1 MNQFKQHRGRFFP
14 AIIIYLTV
22 LSALGGC
29 SLANYGKLKSDPEV
43 TRAFEN
49 NQVMPGY
56 KYYYRGTFS
65 QPFVIIGIKES
76 YELDSDLWVAVDPQ
90 SKDFRTLIERI
101 SLQGAG
107 GTVQP
112 WGFIIVDASGR
123 DVGVWYSA
131 LNGAAVEVNGNQIVN
146 LSPTGTVAI
155 GNQPQ

>member
-1 MNQFKQHRGRFFP
+1 MNQFKLHGGRFFS
-14 AIIIYLTV
+14 AIIFFITV
-22 LSALGGC
+22 LIALDGC
-29 SLANYGKLKSDPEV
+29 SLANYGRLNSDPAV

-49 NQVMPGY
+49 YQVMPGY

-65 QPFVIIGIKES
+65 QPFVIIGIKENF
-76 YELDSDLWVAVDPQ
+76 ELDSDLWVDVDAP

-107 GTVQP
+107 STVAP
-112 WGFIIVDASGR
+112 WGFTILDASGR
-123 DVGVWYSA
+123 DIGVWYSA
-131 LNGAAVEVNGNQIVN
+131 LNGAAIEVNGNQIVN